1 LATSELSRLVEAVN
15 YVKQYNTDHTSEK
28 ANLQRAFNDVT
39 AILMELKQ
47 FDMKAFEFEVM
58 QTSSE
63 VESYIEKIVDHVIPM
78 NATSDIQ
85 EIEKELV
92 TKVKPYVYKLVN
104 QLNDR
109 VAKIMIQLQIN
120 DNGNLYCQEDRN
132 FIENLN
138 EKYSYV
144 TKGVNK
150 NCECV

>member
-1 LATSELSRLVEAVN
+1 MATSELSRLVEAVN
-15 YVKQYNTDHTSEK
+15 YVKQYNTDYTSEK